1 MKKSNYV
8 IIGALVIAAIFFFKS
23 KAAKKAISV
32 PTPTP
37 IPVSV
42 YPVGIS
48 EGMRVVASNGDGTQ
62 FLIQNGKKY
71 GITLEQWTARG
82 FDPYVVIDSRILDL
96 VPNGGILN
104 AGA

>member
-8 IIGALVIAAIFFFKS
+8 IIGAVIIAAIFFFKN
-23 KAAKKAISV
+23 KAAKKIVSI
-32 PTPTP
+32 PTP

-42 YPVGIS
+42 YPAGIT

-82 FDPYVVIDSRILDL
+82 FDPYVIIDSRILDL
-96 VPNGGILN
+96 VPNGGLLN